1 MAHERIDRSLLRT
14 YPIRERTHKVQLG
27 HLGRLPR
34 DNSVLGLIEAMPGV
48 LGAQALRGFIEAVMS
63 AHAKRKPVLA
73 AIGGH
78 VVKCGC
84 SPYLI
89 ELMRRRIVTGLVM
102 NGSTAIHDVELALI
116 GQTSEDVAATL
127 ENGTFGMVEE
137 TGRLMNEALVDGAA
151 QGLGAGRALGEAIL
165 KADLPHRDVSLLA
178 AGIELDVPVTVH
190 IAIGTDT
197 IHQHPKADGAAL
209 GETSLKDFELLA
221 ALVAELGDGGVYMN
235 IGSAVVLPE
244 VFLKALTVARN
255 LGSPVRNFTT
265 ANFDMLRHYRPGTNV
280 VARPVQVG
288 GTGYDFTG
296 HHEIMLPLVTAAIL
310 EHLKKQTSRPNG
322 AGEVLTG

>member
-1 MAHERIDRSLLRT
+1 MAHERIDRSLVRT
-14 YPIRERTHKVQLG
+14 YPIRERTHKVRLED
-27 HLGRLPR
+27 LGRLAKPGSVSALIDSMPR
-34 DNSVLGLIEAMPGV
+34 L
-48 LGAQALRGFIEAVMS
+48 LGAKALRGFIDAVVG

-89 ELMRRRIVTGLVM
+89 ELMRRRVVTGVAM
-102 NGSTAIHDVELALI
+102 NGSTAIHDFELALI

-127 ENGTFGMVEE
+127 EDGTFGMVEE
-137 TGRLMNEALVDGAA
+137 TGRLMNEALIEGAA

-165 KADLPHRDVSLLA
+165 KADLPHREVSILA

-221 ALVAELGDGGVYMN
+221 ALVGTLGDGGVYIN

-244 VFLKALTVARN
+244 VFLKALAVARN
-255 LGSPVRNFTT
+255 LGSPVRNFTA
-265 ANFDMLRHYRPGTNV
+265 ANFDMLRHYRPSTNV
-280 VARPVQVG
+280 VQRPILAG
-288 GTGYDFTG
+288 GTGYDFAG
-296 HHEIMLPLVTAAIL
+296 HHEIMVPLVTAAIL
-310 EHLKKQTSRPNG
+310 ERLGQ
-322 AGEVLTG
+322 

>member
-1 MAHERIDRSLLRT
+1 MAHERIDRSLVRT
-14 YPIRERTHKVQLG
+14 YPIRERTHKVRLDD
-27 HLGRLPR
+27 LGRLPG
-34 DNSVLGLIEAMPGV
+34 DGSVRALIDSMPGL
-48 LGAQALRGFIEAVMS
+48 LGAKSLRGFIDAVIN
-63 AHAKRKPVLA
+63 AHAKGKPVLA

-84 SPYLI
+84 SVYLI
-89 ELMRRRIVTGLVM
+89 ELMRRRVVTGIIM
-102 NGSTAIHDVELALI
+102 NGSTAIHDFELALI

-127 ENGTFGMVEE
+127 EDGTFGMVEE
-137 TGRLMNEALVDGAA
+137 TGRLMNEALIEGAA

-165 KADLPHRDVSLLA
+165 KADLPHREVSLLA

-221 ALVAELGDGGVYMN
+221 ALVAKLGDGGVYVN

-255 LGSPVRNFTT
+255 LGSPVKHFTA
-265 ANFDMLRHYRPGTNV
+265 ANFDMLRHYRPAANV
-280 VARPVQVG
+280 VGRPVLAG
-288 GTGYDFTG
+288 GTGYDFCG
-296 HHEIMLPLVTAAIL
+296 HHEIMVPLVTAAIL
-310 EHLKKQTSRPNG
+310 ERLRQ
-322 AGEVLTG
+322 